1 MAMPM
6 CIPINKAQGFPFLH
20 ILASTSYLFDNNSS
34 NRGEV
39 IAHCDFDFSV
49 INAVE
54 HLSIYLLAICISSL
68 EKCPFRSSA

>member
-1 MAMPM
+1 MAIPIY
-6 CIPINKAQGFPFLH
+6 IPINRAQGFPFLH

-34 NRGEV
+34 NRCEV

-49 INAVE
+49 INDVE
-54 HLSIYLLAICISSL
+54 YLSMYLLAICISSS